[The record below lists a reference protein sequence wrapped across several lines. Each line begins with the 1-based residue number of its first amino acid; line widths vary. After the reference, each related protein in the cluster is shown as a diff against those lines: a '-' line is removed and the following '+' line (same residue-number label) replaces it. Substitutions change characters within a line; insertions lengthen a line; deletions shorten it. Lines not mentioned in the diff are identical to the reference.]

1 MEIRRAVSDDCERIN
16 ELLYQVQQLH
26 SVGRPDLFKANAKK
40 YTDLQLKEIINDDM
54 RPIFVCVDS
63 ENTVLGYVFCVKLY
77 RPETESVNALKTL
90 YIDDLCVDEQYR
102 GRHIGTLLCEYAVN
116 FARKSGF
123 DNITLN
129 VWEKNTSALKF
140 YEKFGF
146 GVQKR
151 CMEIVL

>member
-1 MEIRRAVSDDCERIN
+1 MEIRRAVLSDCERIN

-26 SVGRPDLFKANAKK
+26 HLGRPDLFKANAKK
-40 YTDLQLKEIINDDM
+40 YTDSQLKEIIGDDM
-54 RPIFVCVDS
+54 RPIFVCADC
-63 ENTVLGYVFCVKLY
+63 NGTVLGYVFCIKQCNG
-77 RPETESVNALKTL
+77 ETENLNALKTL

-116 FARKSGF
+116 YAKENGF

-129 VWEKNTSALKF
+129 VWANNESALKF

-146 GVQKR
+146 AVQKR